1 MSEQRS
7 STGPTTA
14 GAHDGAL
21 AELVGLAGYVE
32 LRTFGLLA
40 AHAVGAP
47 DLAGAQQ
54 LARVAGRVLRRQE
67 ELLAVGTAQGADEL
81 SLMEPFRHVLDPFDE
96 RTPASSW
103 WEGLLKG
110 VVGHGVAGDLCRLL
124 ARGLPAQDAA
134 AVGAAIGVTDAEREH
149 DDAATVLVRS
159 AAQADAVLASR
170 LALWGRRVV
179 GESLTLAQTLLAQRP
194 ALAGLARE
202 AARRFHQPGEAG
214 VDVTAWVLSELTAE
228 HTRRMDRMGLAA

>member
-1 MSEQRS
+1 MSDERS
-7 STGPTTA
+7 TTGPTTA
-14 GAHDGAL
+14 GARDGAL
-21 AELVGLAGYVE
+21 AELVGLAAYVE

-54 LARVAGRVLRRQE
+54 LARLAGRVQRRQE
-67 ELLAVGTAQGADEL
+67 ELLAVGTAQGVDDLA
-81 SLMEPFRHVLDPFDE
+81 LMEPFRRVLDPFDE
-96 RTPASSW
+96 RTPASTW

-110 VVGHGVAGDLCRLL
+110 IVGHGVAGDLCRLL

-134 AVGAAIGVTDAEREH
+134 AVGAALGATDREREQ
-149 DDAATVLVRS
+149 DDAATVLVRA
-159 AAQADAVLASR
+159 AAQGDAVLASR

-179 GESLTLAQTLLAQRP
+179 GESLTLAQTTLAERP

-202 AARRFHQPGEAG
+202 AARRFQQPDAAG
-214 VDVTAWVLSELTAE
+214 VDVTTWVLSELTAE

>member
-1 MSEQRS
+1 VSDERS

-14 GAHDGAL
+14 GARDGAL
-21 AELVGLAGYVE
+21 AELVGLAAYVE

-40 AHAVGAP
+40 SHAVGAP

-54 LARVAGRVLRRQE
+54 LARVAGRVLQRQE
-67 ELLAVGTAQGADEL
+67 ELLAVGAAQGADGL
-81 SLMEPFRHVLDPFDE
+81 ALMEPFRHVLDPFDE

-134 AVGAAIGVTDAEREH
+134 AVGATDREREQ
-149 DDAATVLVRS
+149 DDAATVLVRRG
-159 AAQADAVLASR
+159 AQADAVLASR

-179 GESLTLAQTLLAQRP
+179 GESLTLAQTLLVERP
-194 ALAGLARE
+194 ALGGLARE
-202 AARRFHQPGEAG
+202 AARRFQQPDAAG
-214 VDVTAWVLSELTAE
+214 VDVTAWVLGELTAE